1 MKKIRSLD
9 ETLNNIQ
16 INRFLDKAE
25 KELNKITKRLRKQI
39 LITIIPMLVII
50 INAFTLQNFY
60 IMLLGLTAIYGI
72 GIVAGVK
79 DLIKSV
85 RGKNSKEEIYL
96 DNLKFTKIDPE
107 EYYTLEYKR
116 AIANYTPTVV
126 DKLEV
131 IDNSFLNK
139 EAAINQVVAE
149 IECYTL
155 VYELPMLDLS
165 DATWDRLFDTIY
177 DLFAS
182 RELVDMY
189 YEALS
194 NLVRQVLAKA
204 LLNQDEVI
212 TIENFI
218 ASISF
223 LKDYGLSDD
232 DIKCIEDELALDL
245 KIVNFNTLVRKNKNK
260 YM

>member
-1 MKKIRSLD
+1 MKKIKSLD

-60 IMLLGLTAIYGI
+60 IMLLGLFGVSGI

-96 DNLKFTKIDPE
+96 DNLKFTKVDPE

-116 AIANYTPTVV
+116 VIENYTPTV
-126 DKLEV
+126 E
-131 IDNSFLNK
+131 DNL
-139 EAAINQVVAE
+139 
-149 IECYTL
+149 
-155 VYELPMLDLS
+155 
-165 DATWDRLFDTIY
+165 
-177 DLFAS
+177 
-182 RELVDMY
+182 
-189 YEALS
+189 
-194 NLVRQVLAKA
+194 
-204 LLNQDEVI
+204 
-212 TIENFI
+212 
-218 ASISF
+218 
-223 LKDYGLSDD
+223 
-232 DIKCIEDELALDL
+232 
-245 KIVNFNTLVRKNKNK
+245 
-260 YM
+260 

>member
-60 IMLLGLTAIYGI
+60 IMLLGLFGVSGI

-96 DNLKFTKIDPE
+96 DNLKFTKINPE

-116 AIANYTPTVV
+116 AIANYTPTVE
-126 DKLEV
+126 DNLEV

-139 EAAINQVVAE
+139 EA
-149 IECYTL
+149 
-155 VYELPMLDLS
+155 
-165 DATWDRLFDTIY
+165 
-177 DLFAS
+177 
-182 RELVDMY
+182 
-189 YEALS
+189 
-194 NLVRQVLAKA
+194 
-204 LLNQDEVI
+204 VI
-212 TIENFI
+212 TIDNFI
-218 ASISF
+218 ANIDI
-223 LKDYGLSDD
+223 LKSYGLSDD
-232 DIKCIEDELALDL
+232 DIEYVKDELSLDL
-245 KIVNFNTLVRKNKNK
+245 KVVDFNTLVRKNKK
-260 YM
+260 GYM

>member
-60 IMLLGLTAIYGI
+60 IMLLGLFGVSGI

-96 DNLKFTKIDPE
+96 DNLKFTKINPE

-116 AIANYTPTVV
+116 AIANCTPTVE
-126 DKLEV
+126 DNLEV

-139 EAAINQVVAE
+139 EAAI
-149 IECYTL
+149 
-155 VYELPMLDLS
+155 
-165 DATWDRLFDTIY
+165 TI
-177 DLFAS
+177 D
-182 RELVDMY
+182 
-189 YEALS
+189 
-194 NLVRQVLAKA
+194 
-204 LLNQDEVI
+204 
-212 TIENFI
+212 NFI
-218 ASISF
+218 ANIDI
-223 LKDYGLSDD
+223 LKSYGLSDD
-232 DIKCIEDELALDL
+232 DIEYVKDELSLDL
-245 KIVNFNTLVRKNKNK
+245 KVVDFNTLVRKNKK
-260 YM
+260 GYM

>member
-60 IMLLGLTAIYGI
+60 IMLLGLFGVSGI

-96 DNLKFTKIDPE
+96 DNLKFTKINPE

-116 AIANYTPTVV
+116 AIANYTPTVE
-126 DKLEV
+126 DNLEV

-139 EAAINQVVAE
+139 EAAI
-149 IECYTL
+149 
-155 VYELPMLDLS
+155 
-165 DATWDRLFDTIY
+165 TI
-177 DLFAS
+177 D
-182 RELVDMY
+182 
-189 YEALS
+189 
-194 NLVRQVLAKA
+194 
-204 LLNQDEVI
+204 
-212 TIENFI
+212 NFI
-218 ASISF
+218 ANIDI
-223 LKDYGLSDD
+223 LKSYGLSDD
-232 DIKCIEDELALDL
+232 DIEYVKDELSLDL
-245 KIVNFNTLVRKNKNK
+245 KVVDFNTLVRKNKRDISRH
-260 YM
+260 

>member
-60 IMLLGLTAIYGI
+60 IMLLGLFGVSGI

-96 DNLKFTKIDPE
+96 DNLKFTKINPE

-116 AIANYTPTVV
+116 AIANCTPTVE
-126 DKLEV
+126 DNLEV

-139 EAAINQVVAE
+139 EAAI
-149 IECYTL
+149 
-155 VYELPMLDLS
+155 
-165 DATWDRLFDTIY
+165 TI
-177 DLFAS
+177 D
-182 RELVDMY
+182 
-189 YEALS
+189 
-194 NLVRQVLAKA
+194 
-204 LLNQDEVI
+204 
-212 TIENFI
+212 NFI
-218 ASISF
+218 ANIDI
-223 LKDYGLSDD
+223 LKSCGLSDD
-232 DIKCIEDELALDL
+232 DIKYVEDEFSLDL
-245 KIVNFNTLVRKNKNK
+245 KVVDFNTLVRKNKRDISRH
-260 YM
+260 

>member
-16 INRFLDKAE
+16 INLFLDKAE

-96 DNLKFTKIDPE
+96 DNLKFTKINPE

-116 AIANYTPTVV
+116 AIANCTPTVE
-126 DKLEV
+126 DNLEV

-139 EAAINQVVAE
+139 EA
-149 IECYTL
+149 
-155 VYELPMLDLS
+155 
-165 DATWDRLFDTIY
+165 
-177 DLFAS
+177 
-182 RELVDMY
+182 
-189 YEALS
+189 
-194 NLVRQVLAKA
+194 
-204 LLNQDEVI
+204 VI
-212 TIENFI
+212 TIDNFI
-218 ASISF
+218 ANIDI
-223 LKDYGLSDD
+223 LKSYGLSDD
-232 DIKCIEDELALDL
+232 DIEYVKDELSLDL
-245 KIVNFNTLVRKNKNK
+245 KVVDFNTLVRKNKRDISRH
-260 YM
+260 

>member
-1 MKKIRSLD
+1 MKKIKSLD

-25 KELNKITKRLRKQI
+25 KELNKITKRLRKQV

-60 IMLLGLTAIYGI
+60 IMLLGLFGVSGI

-96 DNLKFTKIDPE
+96 DNLKCTKVDPE

-116 AIANYTPTVV
+116 VIENYTPTVE
-126 DKLEV
+126 DNLEV

-139 EAAINQVVAE
+139 EAAIN
-149 IECYTL
+149 
-155 VYELPMLDLS
+155 
-165 DATWDRLFDTIY
+165 
-177 DLFAS
+177 
-182 RELVDMY
+182 
-189 YEALS
+189 
-194 NLVRQVLAKA
+194 
-204 LLNQDEVI
+204 
-212 TIENFI
+212 
-218 ASISF
+218 
-223 LKDYGLSDD
+223 
-232 DIKCIEDELALDL
+232 
-245 KIVNFNTLVRKNKNK
+245 
-260 YM
+260 

>member
-1 MKKIRSLD
+1 MKKIKSLD

-39 LITIIPMLVII
+39 LIMIIPMLVII

-60 IMLLGLTAIYGI
+60 IMLLGLFGVSGI

-96 DNLKFTKIDPE
+96 DNLKFTKVDPE

-116 AIANYTPTVV
+116 VIENYTPTVE
-126 DKLEV
+126 DNLEV

-139 EAAINQVVAE
+139 EAAIN
-149 IECYTL
+149 
-155 VYELPMLDLS
+155 
-165 DATWDRLFDTIY
+165 
-177 DLFAS
+177 
-182 RELVDMY
+182 
-189 YEALS
+189 
-194 NLVRQVLAKA
+194 
-204 LLNQDEVI
+204 
-212 TIENFI
+212 
-218 ASISF
+218 
-223 LKDYGLSDD
+223 
-232 DIKCIEDELALDL
+232 
-245 KIVNFNTLVRKNKNK
+245 
-260 YM
+260 

>member
-60 IMLLGLTAIYGI
+60 IMLLGLFGVSGI

-96 DNLKFTKIDPE
+96 DNLKFTKINPE

-116 AIANYTPTVV
+116 AIANYTPTVE
-126 DKLEV
+126 DNLEV
-131 IDNSFLNK
+131 IDSFLNK
-139 EAAINQVVAE
+139 EAAI
-149 IECYTL
+149 
-155 VYELPMLDLS
+155 
-165 DATWDRLFDTIY
+165 TI
-177 DLFAS
+177 D
-182 RELVDMY
+182 
-189 YEALS
+189 
-194 NLVRQVLAKA
+194 
-204 LLNQDEVI
+204 
-212 TIENFI
+212 NFI
-218 ASISF
+218 ANIDI
-223 LKDYGLSDD
+223 LKSYGLSDD
-232 DIKCIEDELALDL
+232 DIEYVKDELSLDL
-245 KIVNFNTLVRKNKNK
+245 KVVDFNTLVRKNKK
-260 YM
+260 GYM

>member
-60 IMLLGLTAIYGI
+60 IMLLGLFGVSGI

-96 DNLKFTKIDPE
+96 DNLKFTKINPE

-116 AIANYTPTVV
+116 AIANYTPTVE
-126 DKLEV
+126 DNLEV

-139 EAAINQVVAE
+139 EA
-149 IECYTL
+149 
-155 VYELPMLDLS
+155 
-165 DATWDRLFDTIY
+165 
-177 DLFAS
+177 
-182 RELVDMY
+182 
-189 YEALS
+189 
-194 NLVRQVLAKA
+194 
-204 LLNQDEVI
+204 VI
-212 TIENFI
+212 TIDNFI
-218 ASISF
+218 ANIDI
-223 LKDYGLSDD
+223 LKSYGLSDD
-232 DIKCIEDELALDL
+232 DIEYVKDELSLDL
-245 KIVNFNTLVRKNKNK
+245 KVVDFNTLVRKNKRDISRH
-260 YM
+260 

>member
-96 DNLKFTKIDPE
+96 DNLKFTKINPE

-116 AIANYTPTVV
+116 AIANCTPTVE
-126 DKLEV
+126 DNLEV

-139 EAAINQVVAE
+139 EAAI
-149 IECYTL
+149 
-155 VYELPMLDLS
+155 
-165 DATWDRLFDTIY
+165 TI
-177 DLFAS
+177 D
-182 RELVDMY
+182 
-189 YEALS
+189 
-194 NLVRQVLAKA
+194 
-204 LLNQDEVI
+204 
-212 TIENFI
+212 NFI
-218 ASISF
+218 ANIDI
-223 LKDYGLSDD
+223 LKSYGLSDD
-232 DIKCIEDELALDL
+232 DIEYVKDELSLDL
-245 KIVNFNTLVRKNKNK
+245 KVVDFNTLVRKNKK
-260 YM
+260 GYM

>member
-60 IMLLGLTAIYGI
+60 IMLLGLFGVSGI

-96 DNLKFTKIDPE
+96 DNLKFTKINPE

-116 AIANYTPTVV
+116 AIANYTPTVE
-126 DKLEV
+126 DNLEV

-139 EAAINQVVAE
+139 L
-149 IECYTL
+149 C
-155 VYELPMLDLS
+155 
-165 DATWDRLFDTIY
+165 
-177 DLFAS
+177 
-182 RELVDMY
+182 
-189 YEALS
+189 
-194 NLVRQVLAKA
+194 
-204 LLNQDEVI
+204 
-212 TIENFI
+212 
-218 ASISF
+218 
-223 LKDYGLSDD
+223 
-232 DIKCIEDELALDL
+232 
-245 KIVNFNTLVRKNKNK
+245 
-260 YM
+260 

>member
-1 MKKIRSLD
+1 MKKIRILD

-60 IMLLGLTAIYGI
+60 IMLLGLFGVSGI

-96 DNLKFTKIDPE
+96 DNLKFTKINPE

-116 AIANYTPTVV
+116 AIANCTPTVE
-126 DKLEV
+126 DNLEV

-139 EAAINQVVAE
+139 EA
-149 IECYTL
+149 
-155 VYELPMLDLS
+155 
-165 DATWDRLFDTIY
+165 
-177 DLFAS
+177 
-182 RELVDMY
+182 
-189 YEALS
+189 
-194 NLVRQVLAKA
+194 
-204 LLNQDEVI
+204 VI
-212 TIENFI
+212 TIDNFI
-218 ASISF
+218 ANIDI
-223 LKDYGLSDD
+223 LKSYGLSDD
-232 DIKCIEDELALDL
+232 DIEYVKDELSLDL
-245 KIVNFNTLVRKNKNK
+245 KVVDFNTLVRKNKK
-260 YM
+260 GYM

>member
-60 IMLLGLTAIYGI
+60 IMLLGLFGVSGI

-96 DNLKFTKIDPE
+96 DNLKFTKINPE

-116 AIANYTPTVV
+116 AIANYTPTVE
-126 DKLEV
+126 DNLEV

-139 EAAINQVVAE
+139 EA
-149 IECYTL
+149 
-155 VYELPMLDLS
+155 
-165 DATWDRLFDTIY
+165 
-177 DLFAS
+177 
-182 RELVDMY
+182 
-189 YEALS
+189 
-194 NLVRQVLAKA
+194 
-204 LLNQDEVI
+204 VI
-212 TIENFI
+212 TIDNFI
-218 ASISF
+218 ANIDI
-223 LKDYGLSDD
+223 LKSYGLSDD
-232 DIKCIEDELALDL
+232 DIEYVKDELSLDL
-245 KIVNFNTLVRKNKNK
+245 KVVVFNTLVRKNKRDISRH
-260 YM
+260 

>member
-96 DNLKFTKIDPE
+96 DNLKFTKINPE
-107 EYYTLEYKR
+107 EYYNLEYKR
-116 AIANYTPTVV
+116 AIANCTPTVE
-126 DKLEV
+126 DNLEV

-139 EAAINQVVAE
+139 EAAI
-149 IECYTL
+149 
-155 VYELPMLDLS
+155 
-165 DATWDRLFDTIY
+165 TI
-177 DLFAS
+177 D
-182 RELVDMY
+182 
-189 YEALS
+189 
-194 NLVRQVLAKA
+194 
-204 LLNQDEVI
+204 
-212 TIENFI
+212 NFI
-218 ASISF
+218 ANIDI
-223 LKDYGLSDD
+223 LKSYGLSDD
-232 DIKCIEDELALDL
+232 DIEYVKDELSLDL
-245 KIVNFNTLVRKNKNK
+245 KVVDFNTLVRKNKRDISRH
-260 YM
+260 

>member
-60 IMLLGLTAIYGI
+60 IMLLGLFGVSGI

-96 DNLKFTKIDPE
+96 DNLKFTKINPE

-116 AIANYTPTVV
+116 AIANYTPTVEGN
-126 DKLEV
+126 LEV

-139 EAAINQVVAE
+139 EAAI
-149 IECYTL
+149 
-155 VYELPMLDLS
+155 
-165 DATWDRLFDTIY
+165 TI
-177 DLFAS
+177 D
-182 RELVDMY
+182 
-189 YEALS
+189 
-194 NLVRQVLAKA
+194 
-204 LLNQDEVI
+204 
-212 TIENFI
+212 NFI
-218 ASISF
+218 ANIDI
-223 LKDYGLSDD
+223 LKSYGLSDD
-232 DIKCIEDELALDL
+232 DIEYVKDELSLDL
-245 KIVNFNTLVRKNKNK
+245 KVVDFNTLVRKNKK
-260 YM
+260 GYM

>member
-39 LITIIPMLVII
+39 LIMIIPMLVII

-60 IMLLGLTAIYGI
+60 IMLLGLFGVSGI

-96 DNLKFTKIDPE
+96 DNLKFTKINPE

-116 AIANYTPTVV
+116 AIANCTPTVE
-126 DKLEV
+126 DNLEV

-139 EAAINQVVAE
+139 EAAI
-149 IECYTL
+149 
-155 VYELPMLDLS
+155 
-165 DATWDRLFDTIY
+165 TI
-177 DLFAS
+177 D
-182 RELVDMY
+182 
-189 YEALS
+189 
-194 NLVRQVLAKA
+194 
-204 LLNQDEVI
+204 
-212 TIENFI
+212 NFI
-218 ASISF
+218 ANIDI
-223 LKDYGLSDD
+223 LKSYGLSDD
-232 DIKCIEDELALDL
+232 DI
-245 KIVNFNTLVRKNKNK
+245 
-260 YM
+260 

>member
-1 MKKIRSLD
+1 MKKIKSLD

-25 KELNKITKRLRKQI
+25 KELNKITKRLRKQV

-60 IMLLGLTAIYGI
+60 IMLLGLFGVSGI

-96 DNLKFTKIDPE
+96 DNLKFTKINPE

-116 AIANYTPTVV
+116 AIANYTPTVE
-126 DKLEV
+126 DNLEV

-139 EAAINQVVAE
+139 EAAIN
-149 IECYTL
+149 
-155 VYELPMLDLS
+155 
-165 DATWDRLFDTIY
+165 
-177 DLFAS
+177 
-182 RELVDMY
+182 
-189 YEALS
+189 
-194 NLVRQVLAKA
+194 
-204 LLNQDEVI
+204 
-212 TIENFI
+212 
-218 ASISF
+218 
-223 LKDYGLSDD
+223 
-232 DIKCIEDELALDL
+232 
-245 KIVNFNTLVRKNKNK
+245 
-260 YM
+260 

>member
-1 MKKIRSLD
+1 MKKIKSLD

-60 IMLLGLTAIYGI
+60 IMLLGLFGVSGI

-96 DNLKFTKIDPE
+96 DNLKFTKINPE

-116 AIANYTPTVV
+116 VIENYTPTVE
-126 DKLEV
+126 DNLEV
-131 IDNSFLNK
+131 IDNSFFFYF
-139 EAAINQVVAE
+139 
-149 IECYTL
+149 C
-155 VYELPMLDLS
+155 
-165 DATWDRLFDTIY
+165 
-177 DLFAS
+177 
-182 RELVDMY
+182 
-189 YEALS
+189 
-194 NLVRQVLAKA
+194 
-204 LLNQDEVI
+204 
-212 TIENFI
+212 
-218 ASISF
+218 
-223 LKDYGLSDD
+223 
-232 DIKCIEDELALDL
+232 
-245 KIVNFNTLVRKNKNK
+245 
-260 YM
+260 

>member
-60 IMLLGLTAIYGI
+60 IMLLGLFGVSGI

-96 DNLKFTKIDPE
+96 DNLKFTKINPE
-107 EYYTLEYKR
+107 EYYTLEYKI
-116 AIANYTPTVV
+116 AIANYTPTVE
-126 DKLEV
+126 DNLEV

-139 EAAINQVVAE
+139 L
-149 IECYTL
+149 C
-155 VYELPMLDLS
+155 
-165 DATWDRLFDTIY
+165 
-177 DLFAS
+177 
-182 RELVDMY
+182 
-189 YEALS
+189 
-194 NLVRQVLAKA
+194 
-204 LLNQDEVI
+204 
-212 TIENFI
+212 
-218 ASISF
+218 
-223 LKDYGLSDD
+223 
-232 DIKCIEDELALDL
+232 
-245 KIVNFNTLVRKNKNK
+245 
-260 YM
+260 

>member
-96 DNLKFTKIDPE
+96 DNLKFTKINPE
-107 EYYTLEYKR
+107 EYYNLEYKR
-116 AIANYTPTVV
+116 AIANCTPTVE
-126 DKLEV
+126 DNLEV

-139 EAAINQVVAE
+139 EA
-149 IECYTL
+149 
-155 VYELPMLDLS
+155 
-165 DATWDRLFDTIY
+165 
-177 DLFAS
+177 
-182 RELVDMY
+182 
-189 YEALS
+189 
-194 NLVRQVLAKA
+194 
-204 LLNQDEVI
+204 VI
-212 TIENFI
+212 TIDNFI
-218 ASISF
+218 ANIDI
-223 LKDYGLSDD
+223 LKSYGLSDD
-232 DIKCIEDELALDL
+232 DIEYVKDELSLDL
-245 KIVNFNTLVRKNKNK
+245 KVVDFNTLVRKNKRDISRH
-260 YM
+260 

>member
-39 LITIIPMLVII
+39 LIMIIPMLVII

-60 IMLLGLTAIYGI
+60 IMLLGLFGVSGI

-96 DNLKFTKIDPE
+96 DNLKFTKINPE

-116 AIANYTPTVV
+116 AIANCTPTVE
-126 DKLEV
+126 DNLEV

-139 EAAINQVVAE
+139 EAAI
-149 IECYTL
+149 
-155 VYELPMLDLS
+155 
-165 DATWDRLFDTIY
+165 TI
-177 DLFAS
+177 D
-182 RELVDMY
+182 
-189 YEALS
+189 
-194 NLVRQVLAKA
+194 
-204 LLNQDEVI
+204 
-212 TIENFI
+212 NFI
-218 ASISF
+218 ANIDI
-223 LKDYGLSDD
+223 LKSYGLSDD
-232 DIKCIEDELALDL
+232 DIEYVKDELSLDL
-245 KIVNFNTLVRKNKNK
+245 KVVDFNTLVRKNKRDISRH
-260 YM
+260 

>member
-60 IMLLGLTAIYGI
+60 IMLLGLFGVSGI

-96 DNLKFTKIDPE
+96 DNLKFTKINPE

-116 AIANYTPTVV
+116 AIANYTPTVE
-126 DKLEV
+126 DNLEV
-131 IDNSFLNK
+131 IDSFLNK
-139 EAAINQVVAE
+139 EAAI
-149 IECYTL
+149 
-155 VYELPMLDLS
+155 
-165 DATWDRLFDTIY
+165 TI
-177 DLFAS
+177 D
-182 RELVDMY
+182 
-189 YEALS
+189 
-194 NLVRQVLAKA
+194 
-204 LLNQDEVI
+204 
-212 TIENFI
+212 NFI
-218 ASISF
+218 ANIDI
-223 LKDYGLSDD
+223 LKSYGLSDD
-232 DIKCIEDELALDL
+232 DIEYVKDELSLDL
-245 KIVNFNTLVRKNKNK
+245 KVVDFNTLVRKNKRDISRH
-260 YM
+260 

>member
-96 DNLKFTKIDPE
+96 DNLKFTKINPE

-116 AIANYTPTVV
+116 AIANYTPTVE
-126 DKLEV
+126 DNLEV

-139 EAAINQVVAE
+139 EA
-149 IECYTL
+149 
-155 VYELPMLDLS
+155 
-165 DATWDRLFDTIY
+165 
-177 DLFAS
+177 
-182 RELVDMY
+182 
-189 YEALS
+189 
-194 NLVRQVLAKA
+194 
-204 LLNQDEVI
+204 VI
-212 TIENFI
+212 TIDNFI
-218 ASISF
+218 ANIDI
-223 LKDYGLSDD
+223 LKSYGLSDD
-232 DIKCIEDELALDL
+232 DIEYVKDELSLDL
-245 KIVNFNTLVRKNKNK
+245 KVVDFNTLVRKNKRDISRH
-260 YM
+260 

>member
-16 INRFLDKAE
+16 INLFLDKAE

-96 DNLKFTKIDPE
+96 DNLKFTKINPE

-116 AIANYTPTVV
+116 AIANCTPTVE
-126 DKLEV
+126 DNLEV

-139 EAAINQVVAE
+139 EAAI
-149 IECYTL
+149 
-155 VYELPMLDLS
+155 
-165 DATWDRLFDTIY
+165 TI
-177 DLFAS
+177 D
-182 RELVDMY
+182 
-189 YEALS
+189 
-194 NLVRQVLAKA
+194 
-204 LLNQDEVI
+204 
-212 TIENFI
+212 NFI
-218 ASISF
+218 ANIDI
-223 LKDYGLSDD
+223 LKSCGLSDD
-232 DIKCIEDELALDL
+232 DIKYVEDEFSLDL
-245 KIVNFNTLVRKNKNK
+245 KVVDFNTLVRKNKRDISRH
-260 YM
+260 

>member
-96 DNLKFTKIDPE
+96 DNLKFTKINPE
-107 EYYTLEYKR
+107 EYYNLEYKR
-116 AIANYTPTVV
+116 AIANCTPTVE
-126 DKLEV
+126 DNLEV

-139 EAAINQVVAE
+139 EAAI
-149 IECYTL
+149 
-155 VYELPMLDLS
+155 
-165 DATWDRLFDTIY
+165 TI
-177 DLFAS
+177 D
-182 RELVDMY
+182 
-189 YEALS
+189 
-194 NLVRQVLAKA
+194 
-204 LLNQDEVI
+204 
-212 TIENFI
+212 NFI
-218 ASISF
+218 ANIDI
-223 LKDYGLSDD
+223 LKSYGLSDD
-232 DIKCIEDELALDL
+232 DIEYVKDELSLDL
-245 KIVNFNTLVRKNKNK
+245 KVVDFNTLVRKNKK
-260 YM
+260 GYM

>member
-96 DNLKFTKIDPE
+96 DNLKFTKINPE

-116 AIANYTPTVV
+116 AIANCTPTVE
-126 DKLEV
+126 DNLEV

-139 EAAINQVVAE
+139 EA
-149 IECYTL
+149 
-155 VYELPMLDLS
+155 
-165 DATWDRLFDTIY
+165 
-177 DLFAS
+177 
-182 RELVDMY
+182 
-189 YEALS
+189 
-194 NLVRQVLAKA
+194 
-204 LLNQDEVI
+204 VI
-212 TIENFI
+212 TIDNFI
-218 ASISF
+218 ANIDI
-223 LKDYGLSDD
+223 LKSYGLSDD
-232 DIKCIEDELALDL
+232 DIEYVKDELSLDL
-245 KIVNFNTLVRKNKNK
+245 KVVDFNTLVRKNKRDISRH
-260 YM
+260 

>member
-96 DNLKFTKIDPE
+96 DNLKFTKINPE

-116 AIANYTPTVV
+116 AIANCTPTVE
-126 DKLEV
+126 DNLEV

-139 EAAINQVVAE
+139 EAAI
-149 IECYTL
+149 
-155 VYELPMLDLS
+155 
-165 DATWDRLFDTIY
+165 TI
-177 DLFAS
+177 D
-182 RELVDMY
+182 
-189 YEALS
+189 
-194 NLVRQVLAKA
+194 
-204 LLNQDEVI
+204 
-212 TIENFI
+212 NFI
-218 ASISF
+218 ANIDI
-223 LKDYGLSDD
+223 LKSYGLSDD
-232 DIKCIEDELALDL
+232 DIEYVKDELSLDL
-245 KIVNFNTLVRKNKNK
+245 KVVDFNTLVRKNKRDISRH
-260 YM
+260 

>member
-60 IMLLGLTAIYGI
+60 IMLLGLFGVSGI

-96 DNLKFTKIDPE
+96 DNLKFTKINPE

-116 AIANYTPTVV
+116 AIANCTPTVE
-126 DKLEV
+126 DNLEV

-139 EAAINQVVAE
+139 EA
-149 IECYTL
+149 
-155 VYELPMLDLS
+155 
-165 DATWDRLFDTIY
+165 
-177 DLFAS
+177 
-182 RELVDMY
+182 
-189 YEALS
+189 
-194 NLVRQVLAKA
+194 
-204 LLNQDEVI
+204 VI
-212 TIENFI
+212 TIDNFI
-218 ASISF
+218 ANIDI
-223 LKDYGLSDD
+223 LKSYGLSDD
-232 DIKCIEDELALDL
+232 DIEYVKDELSLDL
-245 KIVNFNTLVRKNKNK
+245 KVVDFNTLVRKNKRDISRH
-260 YM
+260 